1 MIPKQ
6 FRIHIV
12 LIIAAIFMIVYPLLS
27 EKPDTEKAEKAT
39 AVAKEF
45 LQLVDAE
52 KYAESW
58 QMAANMMK
66 EKVAEKEWVE
76 KLTKARTLS
85 GSLVERVEE
94 SVSYSPSA
102 KDSPDGEY
110 ISLVFDSKYQ
120 RAESVSEYVTVMLEG
135 GHWRVGGYFIQ

>member
-12 LIIAAIFMIVYPLLS
+12 LIIAAIFMIVYPILS

-45 LQLVDAE
+45 LQLIDTE

-76 KLTKARTLS
+76 KLTKARALS
-85 GSLVERVEE
+85 GSLVERVED

-135 GHWRVGGYFIQ
+135 GHWKVAGYFIQ

>member
-12 LIIAAIFMIVYPLLS
+12 LIIAAIFMIVYPILS

-39 AVAKEF
+39 AVAMAF

-58 QMAANMMK
+58 QMAADMMK
-66 EKVAEKEWVE
+66 EQVTKKDWAE

-85 GSLVERVEE
+85 GELVERVEE
-94 SVSYSPSA
+94 SVSYSTSA
-102 KDSPDGEY
+102 KDSPEGEY
-110 ISLVFDSKYQ
+110 IALTFDSKYQ

-135 GHWRVGGYFIQ
+135 GHWKVAGYFIQ